1 MVNKNF
7 LNSSKEYYLSD
18 VFFEDLSK
26 ESTAEMMG
34 KWVSEKTRNM
44 INSKIMPDK
53 DTLVTLFNT
62 LYFESKWKKEFD
74 KNDNKNFKFKLPNGS
89 EVEKTFMAKNKET
102 GEYYKGSNFQM
113 ANMQFKNFIKIEFV
127 LPDENVKIEDMIKD
141 ENKLKEILNAKLK
154 FLLLK
159 IPSIKG
165 KLIVT
170 EVMMKLCTLSSG
182 STGNSIFVQSDKSK
196 ILIDCGLTG
205 KLAVELL
212 QSIGEKPEDLNAIFV
227 THEHIDHIKGVGIL
241 SRKYDIPI
249 LANEKTWIAMKDKIG
264 KIDPKNINVFKSNTF
279 FTFRDLDVQV
289 VSTFHDAVDPVF
301 FIFYQNNQKIS
312 ILTDTGITS
321 QLIVDSIRDSNI
333 LLLES
338 NHDIE
343 MLENGPYPI
352 DLKYRIKGEYG
363 HLSNDLASS
372 IMKDIVNANGEKLI
386 LGHLSKT
393 NNTPKTALESMKNE
407 LENIGIDVNKDI
419 EIEVAEEFKSGK
431 IIDLG
436 GKYI

>member
-1 MVNKNF
+1 M
-7 LNSSKEYYLSD
+7 
-18 VFFEDLSK
+18 
-26 ESTAEMMG
+26 
-34 KWVSEKTRNM
+34 
-44 INSKIMPDK
+44 
-53 DTLVTLFNT
+53 
-62 LYFESKWKKEFD
+62 WKKEFD

-89 EVEKTFMAKNKET
+89 EVEKTFMSKNKET

-127 LPDENVKIEDMIKD
+127 LPDENVKIEDLIKD

-372 IMKDIVNANGEKLI
+372 IMKEIVNANGEKLI